1 MGNSDIDKWIGDA
14 RDSTVSFFND
24 HVEQPVYS
32 FFPLAHFLPFEKRM
46 KSSHQNSLLIL
57 IQCEEDFGKI
67 VNSVSLII
75 MPFGDRKSVV

>member
-1 MGNSDIDKWIGDA
+1 MGSSDIDKWIGDA

-32 FFPLAHFLPFEKRM
+32 FFPLTFPLAHFLPFEKSM
-46 KSSHQNSLLIL
+46 KSSHQNSSLTL

-75 MPFGDRKSVV
+75 MPFGI